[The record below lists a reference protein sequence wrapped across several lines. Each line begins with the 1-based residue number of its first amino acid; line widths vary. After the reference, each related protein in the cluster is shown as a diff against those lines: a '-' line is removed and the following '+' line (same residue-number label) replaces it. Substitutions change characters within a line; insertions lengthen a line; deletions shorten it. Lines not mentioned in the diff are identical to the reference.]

1 MSGPFKVLRSK
12 AHGAD
17 LKRVEL
23 FRDLD
28 DDELERLA
36 DRFVELAIGASRLVL
51 QQGKPA
57 EAFYIVVEGTV
68 AVFRDAVGAPVQLL
82 ARLHRGDFFG
92 ELGLFVEGR
101 HTASVRATEPVRVLQ
116 ISKRDLLAF
125 LDDHPPIFHKLQ
137 MAAARRHS
145 ANMASAL
152 EMGRRR
158 EVRIRCSHPV
168 LLKLSDGSSHEVQL
182 ENLSLGGMCV
192 AGAPSRWRV
201 GDEVSLRLAIRE
213 NEVTLECRVA
223 WRQEPSIGLMFI
235 RRPPNHDMI
244 IQMATRLLLELES

>member
-12 AHGAD
+12 ASAAD
-17 LKRVEL
+17 LRRVEL

-28 DDELERLA
+28 EDELERLA
-36 DRFVELAIGASRLVL
+36 EHFVELAIGASRLIL
-51 QQGKPA
+51 QQGKPS
-57 EAFYIVVEGTV
+57 EAFYVVAEGTV
-68 AVFRDAVGAPVQLL
+68 AVFRDAVGSPVQLL
-82 ARLHRGDFFG
+82 ARLDRGDFFG

-116 ISKRDLLAF
+116 ITNRDLLAF
-125 LDDHPPIFHKLQ
+125 LDDYPPIFHKLQ

-158 EVRIRCSHPV
+158 EVRIRCSHSV
-168 LLKLSDGSSHEVQL
+168 LLKLSDGSSHNVQL

-192 AGAPSRWRV
+192 AGAPVDWRV
-201 GDEVSLRLAIRE
+201 GDKVSLRLAIRE
-213 NEVTLECRVA
+213 NEIALTCRVA
-223 WRQEPSIGLMFI
+223 WQQDRSQGLMFVD
-235 RRPPNHDMI
+235 RSPNHDMI
-244 IQMATRLLLELES
+244 VQMATRLLLELES